1 MSNSNPHKRDSHDY
15 IYKSPLTF
23 IDSLSSCNNRHIVLY
38 YENHTYSQKI
48 QLKFIKNG
56 LLKDELCVYITHGDD
71 DDVAF
76 IENEMIDHGIDVKTF
91 YEKGLLHIY
100 KTPNLLNHPKGVLKG
115 SEEFMNEM
123 FSGLKPPFRIVGRI
137 VDEIDTKEQVKANL
151 ALEKNLHS
159 KFNQFNGLVLCTYDV
174 HKIPRNTHGKWVE
187 AILNNHHSA
196 IFVTDTAEQGIAFDM
211 V

>member
-1 MSNSNPHKRDSHDY
+1 MSNSNLHKRDSHDY

-38 YENHTYSQKI
+38 YENHKYSQKI
-48 QLKFIKNG
+48 QFKFIKNG
-56 LLKDELCVYITHGDD
+56 LLKDELCVYITHDD
-71 DDVAF
+71 DVDVAF
-76 IENEMIDHGIDVKTF
+76 IENEMIDYGIDVKTF
-91 YEKGLLHIY
+91 YEKGLLHIF

-115 SEEFMNEM
+115 SEDFMNKI

-137 VDEIDTKEQVKANL
+137 VDEIDTKEQVKASL
-151 ALEKNLHS
+151 SLEKKLHS

-174 HKIPRNTHGKWVE
+174 HNIPRSTHGKWVV